1 MFQIMII
8 IWKAAITLK
17 TKLKKY
23 MKKSRWR
30 KNKKQ
35 MPVV

>member
-1 MFQIMII
+1 MFQIMMAN
-8 IWKAAITLK
+8 WKATLILK

-23 MKKSRWR
+23 MKKGRRR

-35 MPVV
+35 MQK